1 VTKYRPPVV
10 LRSLVARDR
19 LADVIRAA
27 GRRRLILINVPS
39 GYGKSTL
46 AAQWRA
52 LLMREGV
59 AVAWLTVDDDD
70 NNAVWFL
77 AHLLESIRMIRPA
90 LAASLAQ
97 VLEEHGD
104 DSARYVLTSLID
116 EIHHNDDR
124 ITLVVDDWHRVS
136 DSQTTAALGFLLE
149 HGCHHLQ
156 LIMTSWSHAG
166 RPRLVG
172 RRRCG
177 AGCLNGRVGGR
188 PTSRYFVLTRR
199 CRRLKPARSACGA
212 NDVIGEFL
220 AESVLD
226 TLEPEIADFMLATSI
241 TERTCGALASALS
254 EQPRG
259 LAMLEEVARRGLFLH
274 RVDDHPGWFRITSCS
289 PNSYAVDL
297 HATLPS
303 GVGDC
308 TARRRHGSPNM
319 ATSTRPSTMRSRSTT
334 RNLPLTW
341 SSATRHVCSRS
352 QK

>member
-1 VTKYRPPVV
+1 MTKYRPPVV

-46 AAQWRA
+46 AAQWRE

-124 ITLVVDDWHRVS
+124 ITLVVDD
-136 DSQTTAALGFLLE
+136 LG
-149 HGCHHLQ
+149 
-156 LIMTSWSHAG
+156 
-166 RPRLVG
+166 
-172 RRRCG
+172 
-177 AGCLNGRVGGR
+177 
-188 PTSRYFVLTRR
+188 
-199 CRRLKPARSACGA
+199 
-212 NDVIGEFL
+212 IGY
-220 AESVLD
+220 
-226 TLEPEIADFMLATSI
+226 
-241 TERTCGALASALS
+241 R
-254 EQPRG
+254 
-259 LAMLEEVARRGLFLH
+259 
-274 RVDDHPGWFRITSCS
+274 
-289 PNSYAVDL
+289 
-297 HATLPS
+297 
-303 GVGDC
+303 
-308 TARRRHGSPNM
+308 TARRPPLSVSCSNTA
-319 ATSTRPSTMRSRSTT
+319 ATTC
-334 RNLPLTW
+334 
-341 SSATRHVCSRS
+341 SSS
-352 QK
+352 